1 MYAATAGLLEV
12 TVKLPRLL
20 ALSGV
25 TMGLALSV
33 RNASP
38 LVESGLRPC
47 SRMVLPSAA
56 YPIWM
61 LVAAT
66 GVDQIAVGWLTHSA
80 RVLDIGLDA

>member
-1 MYAATAGLLEV
+1 M
-12 TVKLPRLL
+12 KLPRLL

-66 GVDQIAVGWLTHSA
+66 GVEVTVTLLVPALAHERELTEILAVPVRLNEKHA
-80 RVLDIGLDA
+80 E